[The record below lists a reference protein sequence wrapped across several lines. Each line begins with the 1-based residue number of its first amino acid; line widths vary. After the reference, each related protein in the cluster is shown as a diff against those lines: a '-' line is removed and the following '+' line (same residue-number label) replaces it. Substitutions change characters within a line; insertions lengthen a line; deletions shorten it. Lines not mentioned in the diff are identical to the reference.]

1 MEDIYISE
9 ADRNDLERER
19 YDLAMERIREIPKE
33 SISGEQVQAYFNH
46 MAEFVLLM
54 DRAWD
59 IVESGRLRRMSLEEL
74 RSFNKELYADILPD
88 HYSNSYGNPDYAVD
102 CLGESIGKMLSF
114 LYAELRGMI
123 PAAFEQNRFDMVIR
137 AELLLEVYQ
146 AFVCEAQEADERQK
160 RRAEDAA
167 EVAEAEEKPGEKT
180 GDRECVSRTDYP
192 QEETIRQILYW
203 YVSDYYETA
212 ALERTAGMVCP
223 DRDFACRIV
232 MDSDLSDLRYLYY
245 YGEYVTDNE
254 LRTARHLYEMPEEK
268 VKLLADTY
276 TEGYRIGFEVGN
288 KDISIKK
295 TVNIRYALGFERMI
309 RQAVINFDRIGLHP
323 TIYRAGTNIFQGR
336 NVNKN
341 GFFGANA
348 NKQFDYDHREDQA
361 LVLDK
366 LLVERKLDCM
376 KNAYERYK
384 EEAAVFGGPAVAEI
398 FGEKPFVPQTKK
410 TACRMTEKQ
419 QKLAVEYASK
429 AGAMQNEYIPGEER
443 SFTIIAFPVPDIGP
457 KYEEIFD
464 DIVRINT
471 LDYKLYQGIQQKI
484 IDALDQGLTVIVK
497 GRGENRTDMTI
508 RLHKLENP
516 ERETN
521 FENCVADVN
530 IPVGEVFT
538 SPILTD
544 TVGTLHVTRVFLNE
558 LEYKDI
564 WLKFT
569 DGMVTDY
576 GCSNFSTEEENRKY
590 IKDNVLFHHDT
601 LPLGEFAIGTNTTA
615 YVVAR
620 KYGIEDKM
628 PILIAE
634 KTGPHFAVGDT
645 CYSHSENVRVFN
657 PDGKE
662 IIAKDNE
669 VSILRDT
676 DVSKAYFQ
684 CHTDI
689 TIPYDELG
697 ELSVLTD
704 AGEKIPIILNGQ
716 FVLEGCEELNR
727 AFEEARA

>member
-1 MEDIYISE
+1 MEDLYIAE
-9 ADRNDLERER
+9 ADREDLERER
-19 YDLAMERIREIPKE
+19 YALAMERIREIPGE
-33 SISGEQVQAYFNH
+33 SICTKQQQTYFAA
-46 MAEFVLLM
+46 MADFVILA

-59 IVESGRLRRMSLEEL
+59 IVGSGRLRQMSMEEL
-74 RSFNKELYADILPD
+74 QAFNRELYADILPE
-88 HYSNSYGNPDYAVD
+88 HYDRSYGNPDYAVD
-102 CLGESIGKMLSF
+102 CLGESMGKMCSF
-114 LYAELRGMI
+114 LYTELRGMI
-123 PAAFEQNRFDMVIR
+123 PAAFEQNRLDMVIR

-146 AFVCEAQEADERQK
+146 AFVSAVQEQE
-160 RRAEDAA
+160 
-167 EVAEAEEKPGEKT
+167 GL
-180 GDRECVSRTDYP
+180 P

-203 YVSDYYETA
+203 YVSDYYEPA
-212 ALERTAGMVCP
+212 ALERTAQMLSP
-223 DRDFACRIV
+223 KRDFACRIV
-232 MDSDLSDLRYLYY
+232 MESDLSDLRYLYY

-254 LRTARHLYEMPEEK
+254 LRTAEHLNRMAAER

-276 TEGYRIGFEVGN
+276 TEGYRIGFETGN

-309 RQAVINFDRIGLHP
+309 REAVLNFDRMGLGA
-323 TIYRAGTNIFQGR
+323 TIYRAGANIFQGR
-336 NVNKN
+336 SVSKN
-341 GFFGANA
+341 GFFGANP

-376 KNAYERYK
+376 KNAYEQYR
-384 EEAAVFGGPAVAEI
+384 EQAAVFGGPAVAEI
-398 FGEKPFVPQTKK
+398 FGEKPFVPQAKA
-410 TACRMTEKQ
+410 TAYRLTPKQ
-419 QKLAVEYASK
+419 QKLSVEYASR

-443 SFTIIAFPVPDIGP
+443 SFTIIAFPVPDIGAR
-457 KYEEIFD
+457 YEEIFD
-464 DIVRINT
+464 EIVRINT

-484 IDALDQGLTVIVK
+484 IDALDRGLTIKVI
-497 GRGENRTDMTI
+497 GRGANRTDMRV
-508 RLHKLENP
+508 RLHNLADP
-516 ERETN
+516 AHETN

-538 SPILTD
+538 SPVLT
-544 TVGTLHVTRVFLNE
+544 GTDGILHVTRVFLNG

-564 WLKFT
+564 WLKFE
-569 DGMVTDY
+569 DGMVADY
-576 GCSNFSTEEENRKY
+576 GCANFAAEEENRKY
-590 IKDNVLFHHDT
+590 IKDNVLYHHDT

-615 YVVAR
+615 YVAAR
-620 KYGIEDKM
+620 RFQIEDKM

-645 CYSHSENVRVFN
+645 CYSHAESVQVFN

-669 VSILRDT
+669 VSVLRDT

-697 ELSVLTD
+697 EISVLTE
-704 AGEKIPIILNGQ
+704 AGEEIMIIRDGQ

-727 AFEEARA
+727 AFAEKGI